1 MTDVLFHLDHVTRT
15 FGTGAQA
22 LVAVHDVSCQA
33 EQGARI
39 AVVGP
44 SGSGKSTLI
53 HLLSALDQPTEGTV
67 RWPGLSPTPLTD
79 PSVVGVVFQGPSL
92 VPTLT
97 ALENVALPLVLRGL
111 PHDFAHQEAMTRLS
125 TLGLEPLANQL
136 PAELS
141 GGQEQ
146 RVAVARVL
154 AMRPRL
160 ILADEPTGRLDS
172 TSAQQ
177 VVTVLLDAAD
187 ELSAGLVVA
196 THDPFVADALA
207 TRWRMSDGTLTV
219 LPSTEVGANR

>member
-1 MTDVLFHLDHVTRT
+1 MTDILFRLDHVTRT
-15 FGTGAQA
+15 FGSGPRA
-22 LVAVHDVSCQA
+22 LVAVHDATAQA
-33 EQGARI
+33 GVGARI

-53 HLLSALDQPTEGTV
+53 HLLAALDQPTEGTV
-67 RWPGLSPTPLTD
+67 SWPGLSPTPRTD

-92 VPTLT
+92 IPTLT
-97 ALENVALPLVLRGL
+97 AQENVALPLVLRGKS
-111 PHDFAHQEAMTRLS
+111 HDDAQEEALARLAP
-125 TLGLEPLANQL
+125 LGLEPLANQL

-154 AMRPRL
+154 AMQPRL

-172 TSAQQ
+172 TSARQ
-177 VVTVLLDAAD
+177 VVTVLLDATD
-187 ELSAGLVVA
+187 ELNAGLVVA

-207 TRWRMSDGTLTV
+207 TRWRMSDGKLTV
-219 LPSTEVGANR
+219 LPSAAVGADR